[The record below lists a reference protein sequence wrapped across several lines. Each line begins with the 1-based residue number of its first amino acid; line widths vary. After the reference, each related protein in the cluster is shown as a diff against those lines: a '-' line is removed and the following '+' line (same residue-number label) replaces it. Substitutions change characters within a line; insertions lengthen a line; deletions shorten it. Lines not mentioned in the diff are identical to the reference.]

1 MMNKK
6 INVLML
12 DNLSDALVD
21 RLNELTE
28 SCVTVSKDRQPTD
41 YHILIGGKLEEELL
55 INNKDLVE
63 SIIPWS
69 GIPESYEQL
78 LSEER
83 FAHIKIHNCHYHY
96 AIVAE
101 YAFGMMLAIA
111 KDLPRKADR
120 LRQGDWRPRYAP
132 SRSFM
137 LAGKTVLI
145 MGFGAIGREI
155 GRLCGAFGMQVMGT
169 KRSVTVP
176 TQVDDA
182 TVYPSSQLIELLPQ
196 CDVLVNALPLT
207 PETENLIDAEALGR
221 LKSSAIVVNIGRAHT
236 FEQEAFYNALA
247 NNEIHGAAL
256 DVWYNYP
263 ENKLARGATFPAD
276 YPFHQLDNVLLSPHN
291 SASLVDDEHLE
302 VRIESLANMLNEYA
316 ETGELPNS
324 VSLERGY

>member
-1 MMNKK
+1 MTEK

-12 DNLSDALVD
+12 DNLSDLLVE

-28 SCVTVSKDRQPTD
+28 PGVTVSKDRRPTD

-55 INNKDLVE
+55 LNNKDLVA

-111 KDLPRKADR
+111 KDMPRTDDR

-155 GRLCGAFGMQVMGT
+155 GRLCSALGMKVIGT
-169 KRSVTVP
+169 KRSVT
-176 TQVDDA
+176 TQTEIDAA
-182 TVYPSSQLIELLPQ
+182 TVYPNAQLPELLPQ

-221 LKSSAIVVNIGRAHT
+221 LTSSAIVVNIGRAHT

-263 ENKLARGATFPAD
+263 ENKLGRGATFPAD

-291 SASLVDDEHLE
+291 SAALVDDEHLDY
-302 VRIESLANMLNEYA
+302 RIEALAKMLNRYA
-316 ETGELPNS
+316 EVGELPNR
-324 VSLERGY
+324 VDLERGY